1 MKLIIRKRET
11 EKRRINRWM
20 LFSVIFFAAVIIAVF
35 AAVHLLAVQN
45 QASSA
50 AALNSACVAYGNSLT
65 QEFQK
70 NSSLIQSL
78 NVSGLNDTVGDSFY
92 CFYSYSC
99 ASAKPQVAN
108 SLGCMCNILQSNRV
122 VLPGACIKQ
131 ILSNG

>member
-1 MKLIIRKRET
+1 MKLIIRKREN
-11 EKRRINRWM
+11 EKNRINRWM
-20 LFSVIFFAAVIIAVF
+20 LFSVVFFAAVIVSVF
-35 AAVHLLAVQN
+35 AAVHLLAASN

-50 AALNSACVAYGNSLT
+50 AALNSACEAYGNSLT

-70 NSSLIQSL
+70 NSSAIQSL
-78 NVSGLNDTVGDSFY
+78 NVTGLNDTVGDSFY

-108 SLGCMCNILQSNRV
+108 SLNCMCNILQSNRV
-122 VLPGACIKQ
+122 VIAGACIKQ